1 MEAPTRKTLVSLA
14 KWCITLGLLVVVL
27 RRIPLGDLGA
37 RLARLGVGDV
47 AVLVGIA
54 TLQVALNAMRWWR
67 LLRGAGERV
76 SYAKTFGDL
85 NVGLLYNFL
94 LPGGIGGDVVRA
106 LRMRKRVTA
115 THLAWSTS
123 IMERIMG
130 LFTMAVLASAA
141 AVFGIDETLSL
152 PGWLRWLALGLVA
165 VFALVLAFA
174 AHPFRLVLRVLGQRV
189 PEAARGD
196 LEGIGADLSGRL
208 AGLPV
213 RAEAFGWSVAYQIA
227 SIGFVIASASALGA
241 PGHARAIMIGVPLVF
256 VLSIAP
262 ITVGGHGLREG
273 LYVGVLGVLGVPSDV
288 ALGLSA
294 MYVASSLLFSGV
306 GALFQA
312 FDRG

>member
-1 MEAPTRKTLVSLA
+1 M
-14 KWCITLGLLVVVL
+14 GLLVVVL

-37 RLARLGVGDV
+37 RIARLGADDV
-47 AVLVGIA
+47 AMLVGLA

-67 LLRGAGERV
+67 LLRGAGARV

-85 NVGLLYNFL
+85 SVGVLYNFL
-94 LPGGIGGDVVRA
+94 LPGGVGGDVVRS
-106 LRMRKRVTA
+106 LRMRKRLEA

-123 IMERIMG
+123 IVERIMG

-141 AVFGIDETLSL
+141 AVFGIDDTLSL
-152 PGWLRWLALGLVA
+152 PGWLRWLALGLV
-165 VFALVLAFA
+165 VLFAIVLAFA
-174 AHPFRLVLRVLGQRV
+174 GRPFQIVLRVLGKRL
-189 PEAARGD
+189 PEAARAD
-196 LEGIGADLSGRL
+196 LDGIGRDLDGPL
-208 AGLPV
+208 AKLPV

-227 SIGFVIASASALGA
+227 SIAFVIASASALGA

-262 ITVGGHGLREG
+262 ITIGGHGLREG

-294 MYVASSLLFSGV
+294 MFVASSLLFCGV
-306 GALFQA
+306 GALVQV
-312 FDRG
+312 FDRREG